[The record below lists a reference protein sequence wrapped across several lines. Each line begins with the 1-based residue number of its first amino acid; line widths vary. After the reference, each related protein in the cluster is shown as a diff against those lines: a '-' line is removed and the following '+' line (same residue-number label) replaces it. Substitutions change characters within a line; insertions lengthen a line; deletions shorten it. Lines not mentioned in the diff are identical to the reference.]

1 MEWFAFVINC
11 KGHYSCKMASKLA
24 FLHGL
29 MLQNSTYIN
38 HMSSS
43 LWKAHFGLT
52 NLKNPPLQR
61 PNKIVDISI
70 AFIGKKIF
78 KNLFLYDCQSRV
90 QL

>member
-1 MEWFAFVINC
+1 VSSARATIVVSY
-11 KGHYSCKMASKLA
+11 YSCKMASKLA

-38 HMSSS
+38 QMSSS

-52 NLKNPPLQR
+52 NLKNPPLPR
-61 PNKIVDISI
+61 PNKIVDITI
-70 AFIGKKIF
+70 VFIGKNIF
-78 KNLFLYDCQSRV
+78 KKNKLYDCQSRV